1 MGVNSL
7 PKTVTRQRRGC
18 DLYPGPSAP
27 ESSTLTTRLPSHPT
41 DESSTCIID
50 YPQTGWVQGHVT
62 SDVWENMFNLCIY
75 MYTNDSFTGLHIQPS
90 TVFSAPCK
98 RAQQHALFTSQS
110 SVTVAFHRAKF
121 MQNSSVANS
130 VQWIAMS
137 ASLNQV
143 VSTQSQNGG
152 QHLLCPKFQNDTEI
166 DHTGIGSRFS
176 QLLSANHLASYCGE
190 T

>member
-62 SDVWENMFNLCIY
+62 SDVWENMFNLCLG
-75 MYTNDSFTGLHIQPS
+75 YTCIRMTASQVYTYSRQL
-90 TVFSAPCK
+90 FS
-98 RAQQHALFTSQS
+98 R
-110 SVTVAFHRAKF
+110 HRASGP
-121 MQNSSVANS
+121 SSMRYS
-130 VQWIAMS
+130 P
-137 ASLNQV
+137 ASLL
-143 VSTQSQNGG
+143 SLSPFIEPSSCKIHQSQTQFSGSQCRRVSIRSFPLSHKTVVNICYVPSSKLT
-152 QHLLCPKFQNDTEI
+152 QKSITRELEVVFPSYFQPI
-166 DHTGIGSRFS
+166 I
-176 QLLSANHLASYCGE
+176 
-190 T
+190 